1 MVPKV
6 TSTPLEEI
14 IQVHT
19 DDVIDADFSLI
30 DNDSIDIY
38 SRSEMPNEDYT
49 DTVYGSKEEYNT
61 LVYDLDQNSNKN
73 SGEISYIVQEDS
85 DSDSKSNL
93 QTLTS
98 LSRIFMFQHL
108 CAHSRTNNLYVL
120 LHLQVESTRS
130 GVKNCLSQNQ
140 K

>member
-1 MVPKV
+1 M
-6 TSTPLEEI
+6 
-14 IQVHT
+14 HT
-19 DDVIDADFSLI
+19 DDVIDTDFSLI

-61 LVYDLDQNSNKN
+61 LVYDIDQNSNEN

-98 LSRIFMFQHL
+98 ISKSDIHVSANSFLPVWFVVCWFSYFARSVRLFWGMVVRGCARRDL
-108 CAHSRTNNLYVL
+108 C
-120 LHLQVESTRS
+120 
-130 GVKNCLSQNQ
+130 
-140 K
+140 

>member
-19 DDVIDADFSLI
+19 DDVIDTDFSLI

-38 SRSEMPNEDYT
+38 SRLEMPNEDYT

-61 LVYDLDQNSNKN
+61 LVYDIDQNSNEN
-73 SGEISYIVQEDS
+73 SGEISYITQEDN

-98 LSRIFMFQHL
+98 ISKSDIH
-108 CAHSRTNNLYVL
+108 V
-120 LHLQVESTRS
+120 STFVCTQQDKQS
-130 GVKNCLSQNQ
+130 VCLAPSTGRVH
-140 K
+140 KIWC

>member
-14 IQVHT
+14 IQAHT
-19 DDVIDADFSLI
+19 DDVIDTDFSLI
-30 DNDSIDIY
+30 DNDSIDIS

-49 DTVYGSKEEYNT
+49 DTVYGSKEECNT
-61 LVYDLDQNSNKN
+61 LVYDIDQNSNEN
-73 SGEISYIVQEDS
+73 SGEISYIAQEDS

-98 LSRIFMFQHL
+98 ISKSDIHVSTFVLT
-108 CAHSRTNNLYVL
+108 AGRTICMSCSIY
-120 LHLQVESTRS
+120 R
-130 GVKNCLSQNQ
+130 
-140 K
+140 